1 MCKVNG
7 IPMNRLGVP
16 LGLSLK
22 ARTAW
27 NCILGKR
34 KCNFGVEV
42 VEIAKKGE
50 VDITKKYS
58 FQFDMIPTFVA
69 NRLENLQREF
79 SLEWRQ

>member
-1 MCKVNG
+1 ME
-7 IPMNRLGVP
+7 
-16 LGLSLK
+16 
-22 ARTAW
+22 A
-27 NCILGKR
+27 
-34 KCNFGVEV
+34 

-50 VDITKKYS
+50 VDISKKFS

>member
-1 MCKVNG
+1 M
-7 IPMNRLGVP
+7 P

-22 ARTAW
+22 ARTVW
-27 NCILGKR
+27 NRILEKR
-34 KCNFGVEV
+34 KCSFGMEV

-50 VDITKKYS
+50 VDITNKYS